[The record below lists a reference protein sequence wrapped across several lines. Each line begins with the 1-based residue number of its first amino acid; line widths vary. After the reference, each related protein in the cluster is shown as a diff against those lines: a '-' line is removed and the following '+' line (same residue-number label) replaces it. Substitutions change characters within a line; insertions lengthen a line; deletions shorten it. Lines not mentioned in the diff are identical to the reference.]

1 MPVGLL
7 EGAPPG
13 RRESPRVLGEH
24 LHGSYSAGRRPP
36 HHLLG
41 ERAHEVVLPA
51 PRRGHRLPQPEEP
64 RRKAAAVGV
73 AQPEAVGRE
82 LLSLVPPPDSESFDA
97 QRHHRANS
105 RGDGPACPAVP
116 DHAPQRLAAVIDRVG
131 VYGGNGDLHDLCRVG
146 LLMQPADASVELGQ
160 GGGILPVLAALR
172 ALPEPS
178 AAIPRPPAAPT
189 ACPWQPRGSPGGCC
203 RARSCSPSPGWS
215 ARCTSRTARWRDEEP
230 VVPYRVRPVRTF
242 AASLAAMSKQDVT
255 RSRCY
260 RVASCPMVVAG
271 SMGPPGR
278 PRSLAGC
285 CWLTGTSRSAPSRK
299 TDSNRCCR
307 RSRP

>member
-1 MPVGLL
+1 MAPTRR
-7 EGAPPG
+7 GAAHRIICSVSEPT
-13 RRESPRVLGEH
+13 RSSTPR
-24 LHGSYSAGRRPP
+24 
-36 HHLLG
+36 
-41 ERAHEVVLPA
+41 

-64 RRKAAAVGV
+64 RQKAAAVGV
-73 AQPEAVGRE
+73 AQPEALGRE

-97 QRHHRANS
+97 QRHHRANG

-116 DHAPQRLAAVIDRVG
+116 DHAPQRLAASIDPVS

-146 LLMQPADASVELGQ
+146 LLMQPADAGVELGQ

-178 AAIPRPPAAPT
+178 VAIPRPPAAPT
-189 ACPWQPRGSPGGCC
+189 ACPWQPRGSPGDVVEPD
-203 RARSCSPSPGWS
+203 RVARRPDGLPGAPVGLLAGAMRNPWS
-215 ARCTSRTARWRDEEP
+215 
-230 VVPYRVRPVRTF
+230 PYRVRPVRTF
-242 AASLAAMSKQDVT
+242 AASLAPMSKQDVT

-260 RVASCPMVVAG
+260 QVASGPMVVAG

-278 PRSLAGC
+278 PPSLAGC
-285 CWLTGTSRSAPSRK
+285 CWLTGTSRRAPSRK